1 MRVNAIAVNIK
12 TDEIFDPTD
21 GLKDFENKV
30 LNGIREEN
38 FTDDPLRLLRIFRFH
53 STLGFKISD
62 ELIDIAKK
70 HSQLINKP
78 AKERVEYEL
87 WRSIFR

>member
-1 MRVNAIAVNIK
+1 MEKDIYRRDLRVNAIAVNIK

-38 FTDDPLRLLRIFRFH
+38 FTDDPLRLLRIFRFW
-53 STLGFKISD
+53 SQKYPQPPSLVTGGILTIS
-62 ELIDIAKK
+62 
-70 HSQLINKP
+70 
-78 AKERVEYEL
+78 
-87 WRSIFR
+87 